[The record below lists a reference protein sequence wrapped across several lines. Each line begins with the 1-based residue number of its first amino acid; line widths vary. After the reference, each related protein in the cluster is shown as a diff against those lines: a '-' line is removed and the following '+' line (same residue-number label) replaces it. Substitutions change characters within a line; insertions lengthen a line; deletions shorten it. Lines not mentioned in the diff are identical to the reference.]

1 MPPEL
6 ATFPETEHIREE
18 KLLGKMTTN
27 INLVDLHI
35 YRWQCRCWVELGCW
49 LAGKGSRACLALL
62 AGRVALSGHRK
73 VSREFRWGQ
82 WWGGASA

>member
-27 INLVDLHI
+27 INRVDLHSL
-35 YRWQCRCWVELGCW
+35 QMAVQMLVELGCRA
-49 LAGKGSRACLALL
+49 AGKGSRARLALL
-62 AGRVALSGHRK
+62 AGSVALTGPRK
-73 VSREFRWGQ
+73 FPQEFHWGQ
-82 WWGGASA
+82 RWGGASA